1 MDTTPS
7 RRTDISARA
16 AQSKTAYR
24 VILDRAAVEVFEHHA
39 RHFVPRN
46 AERRRSRLRE
56 RARYRT
62 TADRAVVMRDNAAH
76 LAAHCGILRTDDR
89 NARHRTVIH
98 VRDGRNRRVERVFV
112 VLNAV
117 VNFRAVKS
125 DVRNDGA
132 ALQKLE
138 QRPEPAV
145 IIDSDI
151 GQLFAVSVERAVERL
166 AHV

>member
-1 MDTTPS
+1 
-7 RRTDISARA
+7 
-16 AQSKTAYR
+16 
-24 VILDRAAVEVFEHHA
+24 
-39 RHFVPRN
+39 
-46 AERRRSRLRE
+46 
-56 RARYRT
+56 
-62 TADRAVVMRDNAAH
+62 MRDNAAH
-76 LAAHCGILRTDDR
+76 LAAHCGILRADDR
-89 NARHRTVIH
+89 NARHRAVIH

-138 QRPEPAV
+138 QRPESAV
-145 IIDSDI
+145 VIDSDI

-166 AHV
+166 AQRVNIGIAFQRVNGVVVHIVLYAIIPPHAVCFAPPQFVIIYSAQVERRFNQVRVLRRAAAR